1 MKDQSR
7 WDLYGVREAELSA
20 TMSKDPSTK
29 VGACILAPDGSVVS
43 KGWNGFPRGCDDSK
57 DIYADKSRKLRR
69 IVHAEANAIVSA
81 KTSLAGC
88 TLYVSPLHPCA
99 SCAGLIIQS
108 GISRVVTNHVKCSPR
123 WQEEFD
129 EAALMFK
136 EAGVAIDVLSVESG
150 LLIR

>member
-1 MKDQSR
+1 MGPVWGPRSR
-7 WDLYGVREAELSA
+7 V
-20 TMSKDPSTK
+20 
-29 VGACILAPDGSVVS
+29 VGDDVEGSFHKGRS
-43 KGWNGFPRGCDDSK
+43 LHNGPRRIRRLQGWNGFPRGCDDSK
-57 DIYADKSRKLRR
+57 DIYADKNRKLRR

-88 TLYVSPLHPCA
+88 TIYVSPLHPCA

-136 EAGVAIDVLSVESG
+136 EAGVTIDVLSVESG
-150 LLIR
+150 LSIR